1 MFEFSNSTIYLE
13 PYTQSAL
20 FRATKLFNLGDFI
33 AKHDFK
39 DISNVTLAYDDEKLA
54 KEPEN
59 FFVETGRG
67 LEYSNIGEKSASHS
81 FIQSVSQSVSHIKY
95 FCLL

>member
-1 MFEFSNSTIYLE
+1 MGTNFYHLNLTLTRYLAIKFH
-13 PYTQSAL
+13 TQSAL

-67 LEYSNIGEKSASHS
+67 LEYCNLGDKSASH
-81 FIQSVSQSVSHIKY
+81 
-95 FCLL
+95 